1 MAYDGP
7 LVFDGG
13 RRVAL
18 EDVVVPWA
26 VSLWCRVVG
35 VADPKRPP
43 TPPAPPTTTATA
55 APAPAP
61 SARAATAAAKPKA
74 RKPMQFPQL

>member
-35 VADPKRPP
+35 VADPKRP